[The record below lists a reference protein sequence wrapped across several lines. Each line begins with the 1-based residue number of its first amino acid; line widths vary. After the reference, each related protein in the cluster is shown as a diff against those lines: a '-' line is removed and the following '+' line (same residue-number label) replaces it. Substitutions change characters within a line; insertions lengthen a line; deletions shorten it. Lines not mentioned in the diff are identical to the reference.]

1 MAKYAV
7 KDAVVTVNG
16 TTLSDHASSATI
28 EGTKDEIDVTGFTSA
43 AFREF
48 VDGFKT
54 ATITVD
60 FFQDFAGSSVDQTL
74 WPLWN
79 TAGTT
84 FEISVV
90 PASGGASSTNPIYKL
105 PAAKLLTYSPLT
117 GGVGDASTTTCT
129 FTNAGTLGL
138 TRGTA

>member
-16 TTLSDHASSATI
+16 VTLSDHASSANI

-43 AFREF
+43 GYREF
-48 VDGFKT
+48 VDGFKN
-54 ATITVD
+54 ASITVD

-74 WPLWN
+74 WPLFN

-84 FEISVV
+84 FAVEVV
-90 PASGGASSTNPIYKL
+90 PASGAISATNPKYSMPASKL
-105 PAAKLLTYSPLT
+105 MSYNPLS

-129 FTNAGTLGL
+129 FSNAGTAGL
-138 TRGTA
+138 TRGTS